1 MVEKKRKNNSK
12 VILGIIILIVLGFFI
27 YSYLTKGFFYSIVN
41 LDQESLVNTLSS
53 LGAFSFLA
61 YIFLIVIGII
71 FAPIHPFIFYVTGG
85 IVFGP
90 YLSWGLTMVGVA
102 IGSSIA
108 FKLSQK
114 YGREFVDKHVSK
126 KHTEKFDKIS
136 EKYGSIAIFLLRLN
150 PLTSSDVWS
159 YIAGLTKIKFWR
171 FLGYT
176 LLGLAPA
183 IFVQVYFGKEIGDN
197 PVLFKIFVGIAI
209 LYLTVLIL
217 GLTYFYF
224 IKRKDKLSKKKE
236 NKDNREIRKK
246 KE

>member
-1 MVEKKRKNNSK
+1 MDKKREKKGKKKNHNK
-12 VILGIIILIVLGFFI
+12 LILGIIILIVFGFFI
-27 YSYLTKGFFYSIVN
+27 YSYFTKGFLYSIVN
-41 LDQESLVNTLSS
+41 LDQESLIETLSS
-53 LGAFSFLA
+53 LGPFSFLA
-61 YIFLIVIGII
+61 YILLIIIGII

-90 YLSWGLTMVGVA
+90 YISWALTLVGVA

-126 KHTEKFDKIS
+126 KHTERFDKIS
-136 EKYGSIAIFLLRLN
+136 EKYGSLAIFLLRLN

-171 FLGYT
+171 FIVYT

-209 LYLTVLIL
+209 FYLTALVL
-217 GLTYFYF
+217 GLLYFF
-224 IKRKDKLSKKKE
+224 FVKKKKGKE
-236 NKDNREIRKK
+236 KTKK
-246 KE
+246 KKNE

>member
-1 MVEKKRKNNSK
+1 MEKKRKNGNK
-12 VILGIIILIVLGFFI
+12 FVLGIIILIVFGFFI
-27 YSYLTKGFFYSIVN
+27 YSYLSKGFFYSVVN
-41 LDQESLVNTLSS
+41 LNQDVLIETLSS

-61 YIFLIVIGII
+61 YILLIITGVI

-90 YLSWGLTMVGVA
+90 YISWGLTIIGVA

-126 KHTEKFDKIS
+126 KHTEKFDKLS

-183 IFVQVYFGKEIGDN
+183 IFVQVYFGKEVGDN

-209 LYLTVLIL
+209 VYFTILAL
-217 GLTYFYF
+217 GLIYFFF
-224 IKRKDKLSKKKE
+224 IRRKDKKTE
-236 NKDNREIRKK
+236 NKDNKNNQKK
-246 KE
+246 K

>member
-1 MVEKKRKNNSK
+1 M
-12 VILGIIILIVLGFFI
+12 IVLGFFI
-27 YSYLTKGFFYSIVN
+27 YSYFSKGFFYSVVN
-41 LDQESLVNTLSS
+41 LNQEGLIENLNS

-61 YIFLIVIGII
+61 YIILIITGVI

-90 YLSWGLTMVGVA
+90 YVSWALTIIGVA

-126 KHTEKFDKIS
+126 KHTEKFDKLS

-183 IFVQVYFGKEIGDN
+183 IFVQVYFGKEVGDN

-209 LYLTVLIL
+209 LYLTILIL
-217 GLTYFYF
+217 GLIYFFF
-224 IKRKDKLSKKKE
+224 IRRKDKLNK
-236 NKDNREIRKK
+236 NKDNQKK
-246 KE
+246 KQ

>member
-1 MVEKKRKNNSK
+1 MEKKRNNHSK
-12 VILGIIILIVLGFFI
+12 FFLGIIILIVLGFFI
-27 YSYLTKGFFYSIVN
+27 YSYLTKGFFYSVVN
-41 LDQESLVNTLSS
+41 LNQEGLIDSLNS

-61 YIFLIVIGII
+61 YILLIIAGVI

-90 YLSWGLTMVGVA
+90 YLSWGLTMIGVA

-126 KHTEKFDKIS
+126 KHTEKFDKLS

-183 IFVQVYFGKEIGDN
+183 IFVQVYFGKEVGDN

-209 LYLTVLIL
+209 LYLTILIL
-217 GLTYFYF
+217 GLIYFFF
-224 IKRKDKLSKKKE
+224 IRRKDKKIG
-236 NKDNREIRKK
+236 NKDNPKYQEKK
-246 KE
+246 